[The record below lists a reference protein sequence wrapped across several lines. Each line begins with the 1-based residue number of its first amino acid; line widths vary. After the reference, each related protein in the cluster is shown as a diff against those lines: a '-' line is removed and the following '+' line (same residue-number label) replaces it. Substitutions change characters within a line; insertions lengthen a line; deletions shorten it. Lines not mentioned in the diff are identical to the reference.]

1 MLDLVNLSNVLQS
14 LQVKLSVARQR
25 NNPKVF
31 MWSSLLESSTVSTE
45 AEQEQQEEQDEIKG
59 EILNN
64 ITALGSVEEMEIAKE
79 EVKEEKELEEMV
91 TENGETDNKP
101 SDASNSGTENS
112 VETEETKEKP
122 VISSQIENDENGQK
136 MDVTEETKNAAIPSA
151 SSENPNN
158 FGSEL
163 AEYFSSEDFD
173 FPPNLLPSVSEMQR
187 LLPDVIKDISGSLAA
202 SPAFP
207 PTMSPA
213 ILPPPNIIPEPKRL
227 DRDECRLNLILH
239 IESLQKHIQ
248 TRLETLDTEL
258 EILEKRKDREVS
270 GVVLASTMQ
279 DLRSAKIVN
288 NSLPERI

>member
-1 MLDLVNLSNVLQS
+1 MIKFLIS
-14 LQVKLSVARQR
+14 
-25 NNPKVF
+25 
-31 MWSSLLESSTVSTE
+31 ESS
-45 AEQEQQEEQDEIKG
+45 G
-59 EILNN
+59 
-64 ITALGSVEEMEIAKE
+64 
-79 EVKEEKELEEMV
+79 
-91 TENGETDNKP
+91 
-101 SDASNSGTENS
+101 
-112 VETEETKEKP
+112 
-122 VISSQIENDENGQK
+122 
-136 MDVTEETKNAAIPSA
+136 
-151 SSENPNN
+151 
-158 FGSEL
+158 
-163 AEYFSSEDFD
+163 FD

-207 PTMSPA
+207 PTISPA
-213 ILPPPNIIPEPKRL
+213 ILPPPTIIPEPKRL

-258 EILEKRKDREVS
+258 EILEKRKEREVS